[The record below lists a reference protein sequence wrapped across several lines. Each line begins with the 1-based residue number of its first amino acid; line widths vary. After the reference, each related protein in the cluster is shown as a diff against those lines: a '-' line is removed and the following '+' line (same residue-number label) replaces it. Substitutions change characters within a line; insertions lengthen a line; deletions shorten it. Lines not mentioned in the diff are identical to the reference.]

1 MAGKVSP
8 TADAVD
14 QKDVSVPATDEEMA
28 AFFGKAEYFPN
39 HTFKMTALGGKPKM
53 HGLWSISTDGK
64 IRQLIVQDD
73 LGKTRFVREVEN
85 MKVDDGEYAYR
96 IYPNKENKAEH
107 IDIVHKP
114 R

>member
-1 MAGKVSP
+1 MVGKVWP

-64 IRQLIVQDD
+64 SDSSSYRMTWARPVSY
-73 LGKTRFVREVEN
+73 GRWKT
-85 MKVDDGEYAYR
+85 
-96 IYPNKENKAEH
+96 
-107 IDIVHKP
+107 
-114 R
+114 